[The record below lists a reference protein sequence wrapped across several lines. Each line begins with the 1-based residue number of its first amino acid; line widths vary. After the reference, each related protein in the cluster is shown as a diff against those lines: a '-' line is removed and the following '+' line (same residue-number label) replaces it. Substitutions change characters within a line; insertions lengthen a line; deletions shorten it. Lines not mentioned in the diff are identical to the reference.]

1 MHEGVG
7 GSTVRVQDLER
18 LRMEDADAATGK
30 QGTGS
35 KERPSSPDRVVS
47 RALNRVRRRWLDA
60 GSAAVALQVLVYFM
74 VSSVW

>member
-18 LRMEDADAATGK
+18 LGMEDADAATGK

-47 RALNRVRRRWLDA
+47 RALNRWLDA
-60 GSAAVALQVLVYFM
+60 SSAAVALQVLVYFM